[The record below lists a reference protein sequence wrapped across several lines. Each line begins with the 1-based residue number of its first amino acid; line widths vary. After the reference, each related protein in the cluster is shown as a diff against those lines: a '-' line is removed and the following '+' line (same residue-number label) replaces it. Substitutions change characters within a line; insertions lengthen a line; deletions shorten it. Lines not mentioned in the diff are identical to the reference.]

1 VLRSTVS
8 RPRARRARLT
18 LLALLAV
25 VGPGLVSGFA
35 DNDAGGITTYSLAGA
50 QFGYAL
56 LWVLL
61 ASQIALMVTQEA
73 GARLGLATGHGLSG
87 LIRERYGVRWATFAA
102 LTMLA
107 ANLGDTVA
115 EFAGIGA
122 ALGLFGV
129 PAPVSAGVAAVA
141 MVLLLARGNFARIQ
155 RLFVLTGVA
164 ISVAYGVSAVLAR
177 PDWGLALR
185 STVVPSLDI
194 GAPGYLLTVVGV
206 VGTTI
211 TPWGQSFI
219 QSYVVDKGLRA
230 KHLAGSRLDVTV
242 GAVLTNLVAGFI
254 VVACAATL
262 WVNGIAVADAAD
274 AAKALGPLAGEA
286 AELLFAAGLL
296 AASLLGL
303 GTVPLTSAYAACE
316 VFGWEAGLD
325 HRPRD
330 ARAFYALLGLFVGF
344 AALFLLV
351 PGLPLL
357 AVMFLSQVF
366 DGLLLPI
373 ILVFVMLL
381 ARDREVMGDLR
392 SGALLGAAGWA
403 VTAAIGAMSIALV
416 VSLLVPGSAS
426 AANGATGASGIAAW
440 LPGAAGALLSR

>member
-1 VLRSTVS
+1 VLRSTLP
-8 RPRARRARLT
+8 RPRTRRART
-18 LLALLAV
+18 ALLALLAV

-61 ASQIALMVTQEA
+61 ASQVALMVTQEA

-87 LIRERYGVRWATFAA
+87 LIRERFGVRWAAFAA

-122 ALGLFGV
+122 ALALFGV
-129 PAPVSAGVAAVA
+129 PPPVSALVAAVA

-155 RLFVLTGVA
+155 WLFVLSGVA
-164 ISVAYGVSAVLAR
+164 ISVAYAVSAILAR
-177 PDWGLALR
+177 PDWSTALR
-185 STVVPSLDI
+185 ATVVPVTASI
-194 GAPGYLLTVVGV
+194 APGYLLTVVGV

-219 QSYVVDKGLRA
+219 QSYVVDKGLRPTDLTGA
-230 KHLAGSRLDVTV
+230 RIDVTA
-242 GAVLTNLVAGFI
+242 GALLTNVVAWFI

-262 WVNGIAVADAAD
+262 WANGVVVEDAAD

-286 AELLFAAGLL
+286 AEVLFAAGLL

-303 GTVPLTSAYAACE
+303 GTVPLTSAYATCE

-325 HRPRD
+325 HRPGD
-330 ARAFYALLGLFVGF
+330 ARAFYGLLGLFVGF
-344 AALFLLV
+344 AALFLLI

-381 ARDREVMGDLR
+381 ARDSALMGDLR
-392 SGALLGAAGWA
+392 SGRLLGAAGWA
-403 VTAAIGAMSIALV
+403 VTAAIGAMSLALV
-416 VSLLVPGSAS
+416 ASLVVH
-426 AANGATGASGIAAW
+426 T
-440 LPGAAGALLSR
+440 

>member
-1 VLRSTVS
+1 MLRAALP
-8 RPRARRARLT
+8 RPRAPRARRARRARAA

-73 GARLGLATGHGLSG
+73 GARLGLATGYGLSG
-87 LIRERYGVRWATFAA
+87 LIRQRYGVRWAAFAA

-122 ALGLFGV
+122 ALDIFGV
-129 PAPVSAGVAAVA
+129 PAPVSALVAAVA

-155 RLFVLTGVA
+155 WLFVLSGFA
-164 ISVAYGVSAVLAR
+164 ISIAYAVSAALSR
-177 PDWGLALR
+177 PEWGTALGA
-185 STVVPSLDI
+185 TVVPPA
-194 GAPGYLLTVVGV
+194 GTVAPGYLLMVVGV
-206 VGTTI
+206 IGTTI
-211 TPWGQSFI
+211 TPWGQAFI
-219 QSYVVDKGLRA
+219 QSYVVDKGLRP
-230 KHLAGSRLDVTV
+230 KDLTGSRIDIGV
-242 GAVLTNLVAGFI
+242 GALFTNLVAWFI

-262 WVNGIAVADAAD
+262 WTDRIVVADAAD

-286 AELLFAAGLL
+286 AEVLFAAGLL

-303 GTVPLTSAYAACE
+303 GTVPLTSAYATCE

-325 HRPRD
+325 LRPGQ
-330 ARAFYALLGLFVGF
+330 ARAFYGLLGFFVGF
-344 AALFLLV
+344 AALFLLI

-373 ILVFVMLL
+373 VLVFVMLL
-381 ARDREVMGDLR
+381 THDAEVMGGLR
-392 SGALLGAAGWA
+392 SGRLLGTAGWL
-403 VTAAIGAMSIALV
+403 VTAVLGVLSVALV
-416 VSLLVPGSAS
+416 ATLLAPS
-426 AANGATGASGIAAW
+426 
-440 LPGAAGALLSR
+440 